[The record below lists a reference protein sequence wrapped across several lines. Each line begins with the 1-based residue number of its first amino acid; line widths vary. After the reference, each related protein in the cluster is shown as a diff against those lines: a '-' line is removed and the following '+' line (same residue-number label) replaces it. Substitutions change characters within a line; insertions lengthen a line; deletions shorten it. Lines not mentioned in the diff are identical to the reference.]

1 MGDLLSN
8 FGNLISNNVYFALV
22 ISFLAGIV
30 SSFSPCVLSTLP
42 LIVGYVGEAGVKD
55 KKTAF
60 KYSLLFS
67 IGLILTFTTLGI
79 VFSVIGKFMNLSGK
93 WWYIILGLILLLA
106 GLKLI
111 GVLGDGAEKSCKVPS
126 KRRGFLG
133 AFFLGI
139 VGGALSSP
147 CSTPVLAAILA
158 FVAQKGNILVGVL
171 MLLLYSMGHSLL
183 ILLAGTSVGLVEQLS
198 ISNKTR
204 TLGRALKLILG
215 IIVIFLGLY
224 LLYLGF

>member
-30 SSFSPCVLSTLP
+30 ASFSPCVLSTLP

-133 AFFLGI
+133 AFLLGI

-204 TLGRALKLILG
+204 TLGRTLKLTLG
-215 IIVIFLGLY
+215 IVVIFLGLY

>member
-8 FGNLISNNVYFALV
+8 FGNLISNNIYFALG

-60 KYSLLFS
+60 KYSLFFS
-67 IGLILTFTTLGI
+67 IGLIITFTTLGI
-79 VFSVIGKFMNLSGK
+79 IFSIIGQFMNLSGK
-93 WWYIILGLILLLA
+93 WWYLILGLVMLLA
-106 GLKLI
+106 GLRLT
-111 GVLGDGAEKSCKVPS
+111 GVIGDGAEKSCKLPS

-158 FVAQKGNILVGVL
+158 FVAQKGNILIGIF

-198 ISNKTR
+198 ASTKTR
-204 TLGRALKLILG
+204 TFGMVLKLALG
-215 IIVIFLGLY
+215 VLVIFLGLY

>member
-8 FGNLISNNVYFALV
+8 FGNLISNNIYFALG

-60 KYSLLFS
+60 KYSLFFS
-67 IGLILTFTTLGI
+67 IGLIITFTTLGI
-79 VFSVIGKFMNLSGK
+79 IFSIIGQFMNLSGK
-93 WWYIILGLILLLA
+93 WWYLILGLVMLLA
-106 GLKLI
+106 GLRLT
-111 GVLGDGAEKSCKVPS
+111 GVIGDGAEKSCKLPS

-139 VGGALSSP
+139 LGGALSSP

-158 FVAQKGNILVGVL
+158 FVAQKGNILIGIF

-198 ISNKTR
+198 ASTKTR
-204 TLGRALKLILG
+204 TFGMVLKLALG
-215 IIVIFLGLY
+215 VLVIFLGLY